1 MENIEYGNKKT
12 RVEMEL
18 KVNDLV
24 KVNDLANQQ
33 ATTPPELGRN
43 GVFLQNLIQNK
54 FESFQKKS
62 KVKKKEAP
70 YTIEERIEQKRG

>member
-43 GVFLQNLIQNK
+43 GVFL
-54 FESFQKKS
+54 
-62 KVKKKEAP
+62 
-70 YTIEERIEQKRG
+70 